1 MGSHLSKEIVALLRK
16 ELIMEWRQKYA
27 FNGLLLYVL
36 STVFVCYLS
45 FKQIIDIPTWNA
57 LFWIIQLFAGI
68 NAIAKSFISESRG
81 RMLYYY
87 SITGARPV
95 IISKFIYN
103 FLLMLLL
110 SFINLFFYSL
120 FVGNPVKDLALFVIA
135 MVCGS
140 AGFASVLSMV
150 SAIASKAG
158 NSATLM
164 SILSFPIMIPLLI
177 TTIRFSKNAIDG
189 LAWSVS
195 MPYLTILLALNAM
208 IIALGLLL
216 FPYLWRD

>member
-1 MGSHLSKEIVALLRK
+1 MREVKALLRK
-16 ELIMEWRQKYA
+16 EFLLEWRQKYA

-45 FKQIIDIPTWNA
+45 FLRILDVPTWNA

-87 SITGARPV
+87 SLSAARPV
-95 IISKFIYN
+95 LISKFIYN
-103 FLLMLLL
+103 FLLMCFL
-110 SFINLFFYSL
+110 SLINLLFYTL
-120 FVGNPVKDLALFVIA
+120 LIGNPIQNLPMFIIA
-135 MVCGS
+135 MLLGS
-140 AGFASVLSMV
+140 SGFSGVLTLV

-158 NSATLM
+158 NSSTLM
-164 SILSFPIMIPLLI
+164 SILSFPILIPILI

-189 LAWSVS
+189 LAWSVNQS
-195 MPYLTILLALNAM
+195 FFLILLSLNVM

-216 FPYLWRD
+216 FPYLWKD